1 MAIKDK
7 FEIYG
12 AKLLHN
18 NEKLNIVIRA
28 YFNATEQTQTSI
40 PYDVINN
47 HYDFDNSEAVDS
59 EIIDA
64 SEDLSSIV
72 LHIGVQRPMK
82 IKY

>member
-28 YFNATEQTQTSI
+28 YFDITEQTSSST
-40 PYDVINN
+40 PYDVINDY
-47 HYDFDNSEAVDS
+47 YDFDNTETGDS
-59 EIIDA
+59 EIIDE
-64 SEDLSSIV
+64 SEDLGSIE
-72 LHIGVQRPMK
+72 LRIGAQKPMK
-82 IKY
+82 IEY